1 MPSQLID
8 IDKARSLVAR
18 LYLPWIYDECDDQ
31 IVCQNMEVEYGD
43 YGEKLAQWHEQIC
56 EYLGE
61 RRSSEIIEAVNL
73 LPVLLDEVER
83 LRKRG

>member
-1 MPSQLID
+1 MPGSLVD

-18 LYLPWIYDECDDQ
+18 LYLPWFYDEYDDQ
-31 IVCQNMEVEYGD
+31 VVCQNTEAEYGD

-56 EYLGE
+56 QYLGD

-73 LPVLLDEVER
+73 LPALLDEVEL
-83 LRKRG
+83 LRKRD